1 MRLDAHVHLD
11 LMRDPR
17 RVARD
22 AGALGLWM
30 LATTVTP
37 AGYERALP
45 LLGGEGNVRLAAGL
59 HPWWVADGRCGDADV
74 AHAAELARTTRWVGE
89 VGMDLSPHHVSGGS
103 HDVQRSAFERVCSA
117 AAAGSDPMAPTVLS
131 VHSVRSAGECLDVLG
146 QTGALERCRCV
157 FHWFSGTSDE
167 LHRAVL
173 AGCWFSVG
181 LPMLRTRR
189 GREYARQLPLKRLLT
204 ETDLPAEDKTALSAG
219 EVDGE
224 IRRTLEELSLIRG
237 IDVTDAVGHNSRE
250 LLSPIG

>member
-22 AGALGLWM
+22 ASSLGLWM

-37 AGYERALP
+37 ADYESALP
-45 LLGGEGNVRLAAGL
+45 LLGSEGNVRLAVGL

-74 AHAAELARTTRWVGE
+74 ARAARLARITRWVGE
-89 VGMDLSPHHVSGGS
+89 VGMDLSSHHVPEGS
-103 HDVQRSAFERVCSA
+103 RDVQRSAFGQVCA
-117 AAAGSDPMAPTVLS
+117 AAAEGSDPEAPTVLS
-131 VHSVRSAGECLDVLG
+131 IHSVRSAAECLDVLG
-146 QTGALERCRCV
+146 ETGALERCRCV

-173 AGCWFSVG
+173 ADCWFSVG

-189 GREYARQLPLKRLLT
+189 GREYARQLPLRRLLT
-204 ETDLPAEDKTALSAG
+204 ETDLPAEGQTALSAS

-224 IRRTLEELSLIRG
+224 IRQTLEELSHIRG
-237 IDVTDAVGHNSRE
+237 ADVTDAVGQNSRE